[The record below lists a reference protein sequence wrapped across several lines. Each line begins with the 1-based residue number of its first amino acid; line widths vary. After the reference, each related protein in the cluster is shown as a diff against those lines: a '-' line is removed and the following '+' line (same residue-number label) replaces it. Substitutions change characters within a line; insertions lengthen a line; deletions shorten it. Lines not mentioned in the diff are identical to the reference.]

1 MTLQKLTF
9 IYSSQ
14 YDWLNLKKNKKI
26 KIAWE
31 LERGHLER
39 LAVKD
44 HKRSKLV
51 YLRMASQRERILVR
65 FSVKV
70 FSSQSKFHLCSVWFL
85 VLYLSDCFLRVTVL
99 IFFLSLCF
107 CFFTLDR
114 YNKSV
119 PQVLIRWSVQK
130 NYITIP
136 KSSKPERIQE
146 NADVFD
152 FSISD
157 DDMKTLV
164 RSPL

>member
-1 MTLQKLTF
+1 MGL
-9 IYSSQ
+9 
-14 YDWLNLKKNKKI
+14 
-26 KIAWE
+26 
-31 LERGHLER
+31 
-39 LAVKD
+39 
-44 HKRSKLV
+44 
-51 YLRMASQRERILVR
+51 QRERILVR
-65 FSVKV
+65 FSVSVQFPIQISSV
-70 FSSQSKFHLCSVWFL
+70 FRLILGPLL
-85 VLYLSDCFLRVTVL
+85 VRSLFKSHGVD
-99 IFFLSLCF
+99 FFVLCF

-119 PQVLIRWSVQK
+119 SQLLIRWSVQK